1 MSTGAEAARLITIP
15 NIADPDGF
23 YAELIESQSQL
34 SDGQANCMNARLVLL
49 LANHIGHRGILSEAI
64 QLARGKPDGR

>member
-1 MSTGAEAARLITIP
+1 MSKDAETARLITTP

-34 SDGQANCMNARLVLL
+34 SDGQANRMNARLVLL
-49 LANHIGHRGILSEAI
+49 LANHVGRHEILSEAI
-64 QLARGKPDGR
+64 KLARGDPYSN